1 MLVEMTETT
10 FNIVGSLLT
19 SDLSIPVK
27 DAGAYAQAQAEWA
40 RHVENIKTKAAL
52 DEVIEPDRELWS
64 EDVE

>member
-1 MLVEMTETT
+1 MNVEMTETT

-27 DAGAYAQAQAEWA
+27 NAGAYAQAQAEWA
-40 RHVENIKTKAAL
+40 QHVEYIKTKAAL

-64 EDVE
+64 EDPE

>member
-1 MLVEMTETT
+1 MNVEMTETT

-40 RHVENIKTKAAL
+40 QHVEYTKTIESPLEEAVEG
-52 DEVIEPDRELWS
+52 EVL
-64 EDVE
+64 

>member
-1 MLVEMTETT
+1 MNVEMTETT

-40 RHVENIKTKAAL
+40 QHVEYTKTKAAL
-52 DEVIEPDRELWS
+52 ESPLEEAVEGEVF
-64 EDVE
+64 

>member
-1 MLVEMTETT
+1 MNVEMTETT

-40 RHVENIKTKAAL
+40 RHVEYTKAAL
-52 DEVIEPDRELWS
+52 ESPLEEAVEGEVF
-64 EDVE
+64 

>member
-1 MLVEMTETT
+1 MNVEMTETT

-40 RHVENIKTKAAL
+40 RHVEYTKTSLESPLEEAVEG
-52 DEVIEPDRELWS
+52 EVL
-64 EDVE
+64 